1 MISDKPRKSHFMNK
15 TIYTVLLASC
25 SLAACKPNL
34 EPSKPSAGNADFSTY
49 VAVGNS
55 LTAGYADG
63 ALYRSGQL
71 NSFPAMLAKQF
82 RMVGL
87 QGDFKQPLLTTEY
100 GLLGP
105 KRVLG
110 QSTDCQGVT
119 SLGPV
124 LYQDASDTAGRG
136 AHIAAGGPYHNMGV
150 PGIRAIDFL
159 FPGYAMLNPYAGR
172 FFASPGTTRPLDEAL
187 RINATF
193 FTIWLGSNDVLGYA
207 LSGGSGMVGGTGPED
222 ISPLSIFK
230 VSYDSVVNAMT
241 RRGAQGVLLNIPD
254 ITTIPY
260 FTTVPRN
267 GLTLSATQAVQ
278 LNAVYGQLGIQFS
291 EGANNFIIEDPSVP
305 GAGLRQIQDDELVLL
320 TIPQDSLKCAGWGS
334 IKPIPGEYILSR
346 QEIQSIRTATDAFN
360 QIILDNARAHN
371 LAFVDANSYIRTLAS
386 GIGFNGVTFN
396 TTFVSGG
403 AFSLDGVHLTP
414 RGYAIVANEI
424 IRSINGH
431 YGATVPLV
439 DINQFSGIRF
449 P

>member
-1 MISDKPRKSHFMNK
+1 MNK
-15 TIYTVLLASC
+15 KIFAALLAAC

-49 VAVGNS
+49 VALGNS

-71 NSFPAMLAKQF
+71 SSFPAMLAEQF

-110 QSTDCQGVT
+110 QSTDCKGVT

-124 LYQDASDTAGRG
+124 LYQNASDTAGRG
-136 AHIAAGGPYHNMGV
+136 AGISGGGPYHNMGV

-159 FPGYAMLNPYAGR
+159 FPGYAMLNPYAAR
-172 FFASPGTTRPLDEAL
+172 FFANPSTTRPLDEAL
-187 RINATF
+187 RIQASF
-193 FTIWLGSNDVLGYA
+193 FSIWLGSNDVLGYA
-207 LSGGSGMVGGTGPED
+207 LSGGSGMVGGAGPND

-230 VSYDSVVNAMT
+230 ISYDSVINAMT
-241 RRGAQGVLLNIPD
+241 RRGAQGVLINIPD
-254 ITTIPY
+254 ITSIPY

-267 GLTLSATQAVQ
+267 GLVLTAPQAAQ
-278 LNAVYGQLGIQFS
+278 LNAVYGPLGIQFA
-291 EGANNFIIEDPSVP
+291 EGANNFIIQDPSVP
-305 GAGLRQIQDDELVLL
+305 VVGLRQMRDDELVLL

-334 IKPIPGEYILSR
+334 QKPIPGEYILTQ
-346 QEIQSIRTATDAFN
+346 QEIQHIRTATDAFN
-360 QIILDNARAHN
+360 QIILDNARAHD
-371 LAFVDANSYIRTLAS
+371 LAFMDANSYIRTLAS

-424 IRSINGH
+424 IRSINAH
-431 YGATVPLV
+431 YDASVPLV
-439 DINQFSGIRF
+439 DVNTYSGIRF